1 MKKSRCT
8 RAGIIPI
15 MALLIVGFILTIN
28 LGSLAGLNEMKSAAP
43 KNNPDFDLIVTNP
56 IDLQKLKSYGLPI
69 IIDFGSDSCTACKDM
84 APVLKELNET
94 LRGKAIIKFVD
105 VLKYSSLYKGFP
117 IRLIPTQVF
126 IGSDG
131 KPFVPADPVAY
142 MMSYYSDRVSGEHLF
157 TRHEGGMTK
166 SQLLS
171 VLKEMGV
178 NP

>member
-1 MKKSRCT
+1 MSRSSGR
-8 RAGIIPI
+8 RAGIISI
-15 MALLIVGFILTIN
+15 VALLMVGFVLAIN
-28 LGSLAGLNEMKSAAP
+28 PGSLAGSGEIEYVAP
-43 KNNPDFDLIVTNP
+43 KSNPDFDLIGTNP

-94 LRGKAIIKFVD
+94 LQGKAIIKFVD
-105 VLKYSSLYKGFP
+105 VMKYSTLYRGFP

-126 IGSDG
+126 IDGDG

-142 MMSYYSDRVSGEHLF
+142 MMSYYSDRLTGEHLF

-178 NP
+178 TI